1 MKETPIETIN
11 RVWWEMLI
19 NKYEQSIFD
28 LIEEFTKRF
37 YFEVYNQKADEF
49 DIKEAQDSIIWNRQ
63 VRLWPVN
70 INDLYFS
77 TDDMYIS
84 IANNISMVLVENWYN
99 DSLDAHMEWKELWIN
114 LYNYWR
120 KSVLSK
126 EEIEKELEE
135 DLKIRT
141 K

>member
-63 VRLWPVN
+63 VWLWPVN